1 MVPLHGALATDYTL
15 TDNSS
20 APTLA
25 DNDTVTITQHY
36 GADNNTNSDLIEVGA
51 NNISISV
58 SGTLQG
64 HDDLIVGTAHV
75 DNLSVT
81 IAAGGEVVA
90 SGTRAIDIDGSNRI
104 QDNVTLTN
112 DGTIYATER
121 FAVSAKDVRDSSI
134 TNNAD
139 GLMSASDRTM
149 LLNGSENLTVTNYG
163 SMVANNDNITYRDG
177 LTLTRT
183 SSTPGYVI
191 AAGTSDELT
200 LNNEGTI
207 STNGERALF
216 LNAATNATI
225 TNSGT
230 ITAEGNEAI
239 DLEQASDATITNS
252 GTISGA
258 DNTIY
263 GDELEDSLF
272 TNDDNGTIT
281 ASGDIALYLQ
291 YADNATFVNKGT
303 LSSSGGSVI
312 DTRNAV
318 SATITNSGTIAT
330 AATGS
335 EYILTGRNTTF
346 TNEAAGT
353 ITSAA
358 EGLNLDTG
366 NEFRNYGSMTIADNA
381 TAAIAIT
388 GNNNT
393 IRLYDGSSLGGDITA
408 SSGTTGNLLSI
419 DNDETMSLSDN
430 LSGAIGLTKL
440 GDGTLTITGAKG
452 YTGATTLTEGTLKM
466 NGVAEDSTITIGT
479 AGTLGGSGT
488 TGDIINNGTLAPG
501 NSIGTLN
508 VTGDVTLNNA
518 STLEIEVT
526 GKGSSDKIVATGAV
540 SADGV
545 LKLIPTKDKTFGKVE
560 TYDIITGASASGT
573 FNSVSIRACGADI
586 STNYTATGV
595 TITLTNCYGKKG
607 DALQQI
613 ENYINKL
620 YDENPSADLSTVLT
634 ALEGL
639 SGSDYEDAIGSL
651 DIDAPQAIAA
661 TTSQN
666 IRTVN
671 GFIAQRAAIQ
681 SGNNSARQTM
691 RMMMSAE
698 PLSSD
703 NKLSVKE
710 RLAAHSR
717 KGMWVKAYGGD
728 GEKKPLKELGVNG
741 YDYDYSGT
749 TIGFDLESETIKNGL
764 AITLEKGSVTSNK
777 KQGYQE
783 YETVM
788 LNYQNSQFFKDGDSL
803 SLSTAIAMTKVDN
816 KRYIDIGAI
825 ERTAKADYQTY
836 TLDLTAGY
844 SFAPMRLGPLTND
857 LTLSFGL
864 NYNTRESY
872 RETGA
877 DSLNLTVDPK
887 HTAKA
892 QLGLENTFYLYNDRK
907 EGKQFMPFVSAGLF
921 ASRHLTNTA
930 TKQAFAGAS
939 KVKVITD
946 RDQEAHGEIGLGFV
960 HIEEDD
966 DELRFLGKAKYSDK
980 VTEYSASLDYGIKF

>member
-1 MVPLHGALATDYTL
+1 M
-15 TDNSS
+15 
-20 APTLA
+20 
-25 DNDTVTITQHY
+25 TITQHY
-36 GADNNTNSDLIEVGA
+36 GADNNTNSSLIGVGV
-51 NNISISV
+51 NNISISI

-64 HDDLIVGTAHV
+64 HDDLIVGTAAF

-90 SGTRAIDIDGSNRI
+90 SGTRAMDIDGSNRV
-104 QDNVTLTN
+104 QDNVTITN
-112 DGTIYATER
+112 NGTIYAKER
-121 FAVSAKDVRDSSI
+121 FAISAQDARDSTI
-134 TNNAD
+134 TNNSD
-139 GLMSASDRTM
+139 GLMSASDRTL
-149 LLNGSENLTVTNYG
+149 LLNDSNNLTVTNYG
-163 SMVANNDNITYRDG
+163 TMVANNDNITYRDN

-191 AAGTSDELT
+191 AAGTSNALT
-200 LNNEGTI
+200 LNNEGTV

-216 LNAATNATI
+216 LNDATNATI

-230 ITAEGNEAI
+230 I
-239 DLEQASDATITNS
+239 S
-252 GTISGA
+252 GT
-258 DNTIY
+258 DNIIY
-263 GDELEDSLF
+263 GNELEDSQI
-272 TNDDNGTIT
+272 TNEDNGTIT

-291 YADNATFVNKGT
+291 YADNATFVNEGT
-303 LSSSGGSVI
+303 LSSTGGSVI

-318 SATITNSGTIAT
+318 SATITNSGIISTT
-330 AATGS
+330 ATGS

-346 TNEAAGT
+346 TNEATGT

-358 EGLNLDTG
+358 EGLSLDTG

-381 TAAIAIT
+381 TAAISIT

-408 SSGTTGNLLSI
+408 STGTTGNVLSI
-419 DNDETMSLSDN
+419 DNDKSMAFSDN

-440 GDGTLTITGAKG
+440 GDGTLNITGTKG

-488 TGDIINNGTLAPG
+488 TGDIVNNGTVAPG

-508 VTGDVTLNNA
+508 VTGDVTLNSA

-526 GKGSSDKIVATGAV
+526 GKGSSDKIIATGAV

-545 LKLIPTKDKTFGKVE
+545 LKLVPTRDNAFGKVE
-560 TYDIITGASASGT
+560 SYDIITGGSASGT
-573 FNSVSIRACGADI
+573 FSSVSIRACGADI
-586 STNYTATGV
+586 ATNYTATGV
-595 TITLTNCYGKKG
+595 TITLTNCYGDKG

-613 ENYINKL
+613 EDYINKL
-620 YDENPSADLSTVLT
+620 YDENPSADLNTVLT

-681 SGNNSARQTM
+681 SGGNSARQTM

-698 PLSSD
+698 PLSAD

-777 KQGYQE
+777 RQGYQE

-788 LNYQNSQFFKDGDSL
+788 LNYQNTQFFKDGDSL

-816 KRYIDIGAI
+816 ERYIDIGAI
-825 ERTAKADYQTY
+825 DRTAKADYQTY

-844 SFAPMRLGPLTND
+844 SFAPMRLGPLSND

-892 QLGLENTFYLYNDRK
+892 QLGLENTFYLYNDK
-907 EGKQFMPFVSAGLF
+907 KQGSRFIPFVSAGLF

-939 KVKVITD
+939 KAKVITD

-980 VTEYSASLDYGIKF
+980 VTEYSASLDYGVKF